1 MKALLTSFILSA
13 TSLTVVAQSNIK
25 EGNNSFALYTQTG
38 DIKNLEN
45 ARKFSDAA
53 FQTRKDSSSVRNNI
67 LRGLVYSSLAV
78 IDSTRKQQY
87 TRDPIDESL
96 NTLKLINRKKAYKN
110 FPTEVDYIKQNL
122 ATALIYKSN
131 VDLKNTKVEDAYRG
145 FLKVDSLGFKN
156 TDLKFNLATLAV
168 SSKNYPDAIKYY
180 QELIKQD
187 SPKPQYYLELASVYE
202 KIGTKQDELNTL
214 TAGRL
219 QFPQNKEIL
228 FKLIDIY
235 TKNESYDAILPIV
248 DEAIKLEPENI
259 ELNYLA
265 GYAYEEAKDMHSAKQ
280 YYNNVLRLDANNY
293 ASNLALG
300 LIYLKDFLKSKSEED
315 KQSAQAFLLKANE
328 IKPYDINALKALS
341 TYYTAIED
349 FVQLDRVNIL
359 LNQLT
364 VN

>member
-1 MKALLTSFILSA
+1 MKALLTSLVLSA

-53 FQTRKDSSSVRNNI
+53 FKTRKDSSSVRNNI
-67 LRGLVYSSLAV
+67 LRGLVYSSFAV
-78 IDSTRKQQY
+78 ADSTRSQKY
-87 TRDPIDESL
+87 TLDPIDESL
-96 NTLKLINRKKAYKN
+96 NALKFINKKKAYKN

-131 VDLKNTKVEDAYRG
+131 TDLKNNKFEDAYMG

-156 TDLKFNLATLAV
+156 ADLKFNLATLAV
-168 SSKNYPDAIKYY
+168 SSKKYPDAIKYY
-180 QELIKQD
+180 KELINQD
-187 SPKPQYYLELASVYE
+187 SRKAQYYIELAAVYE

-219 QFPQNKEIL
+219 EFPLNKEIL

-235 TKNESYDAILPIV
+235 SKNESYGAILPII
-248 DEAIKLEPENI
+248 DEAIKLEPENV

-265 GYAYEEAKDMHSAKQ
+265 GYAYEDAKDIRTAKQ
-280 YYNNVLRLDANNY
+280 YYNQVLRLDANNY

-300 LIYLKDFLKSKSEED
+300 LIYLKDFLKSKNDED
-315 KQSAQAFLLKANE
+315 KQYAQSFLLKANE
-328 IKPYDINALKALS
+328 IKPYDVNALNALS
-341 TYYTAIED
+341 TYYSTIED

>member
-1 MKALLTSFILSA
+1 MRALLTSLILSA

-53 FQTRKDSSSVRNNI
+53 FKTRKDSTSVRNNV
-67 LRGLVYSSLAV
+67 LRGLVYSSFAV
-78 IDSTRKQQY
+78 ADSTRKQKY
-87 TRDPIDESL
+87 TIDPIDESL
-96 NTLKLINRKKAYKN
+96 NALKLIDKKKAYRN
-110 FPTEVDYIKQNL
+110 FPVEVDYIKQNL

-131 VDLKNTKVEDAYRG
+131 TELKNNKFDEAYKG

-156 TDLKFNLATLAV
+156 ADLKFNLATLAV
-168 SSKNYPDAIKYY
+168 SSKRYPDAIKYY
-180 QELIKQD
+180 NELIKQD
-187 SPKPQYYLELASVYE
+187 SKKPQYYLELASVYE

-219 QFPQNKEIL
+219 EFPQNKDIL

-235 TKNESYDAILPIV
+235 AKNESYDAILTII
-248 DEAIKLEPENI
+248 DEAIKLEPENV

-265 GYAYEEAKDMHSAKQ
+265 GYAYEDAKDIRNAKQ
-280 YYNNVLRLDANNY
+280 YYNKVLRLDANNY
-293 ASNLALG
+293 PSNLALG
-300 LIYLKDFLKSKSEED
+300 LIYLKDFLKSKSDED
-315 KQSAQAFLLKANE
+315 KQYAQAYLLKANE
-328 IKPYDINALKALS
+328 IKPYDVNALKALS
-341 TYYTAIED
+341 TYYNAIED